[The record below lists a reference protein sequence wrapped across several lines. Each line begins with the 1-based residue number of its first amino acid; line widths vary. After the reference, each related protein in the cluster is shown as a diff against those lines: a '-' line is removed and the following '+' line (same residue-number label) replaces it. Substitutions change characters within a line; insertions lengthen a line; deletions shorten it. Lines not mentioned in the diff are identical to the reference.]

1 MIRNKTFV
9 PMNVRFP
16 TDDGKELNDGTVIAV
31 KLILQNAANHL
42 ITPMDKMTMTTITV
56 SMTRPSMV
64 IRMTGESQ

>member
-9 PMNVRFP
+9 PMNVGFP

-42 ITPMDKMTMTTITV
+42 ITPMDQMTMTTITG
-56 SMTRPSMV
+56 SMTRPSM
-64 IRMTGESQ
+64 TS